1 MLFNS
6 RFKCKG
12 ALSKA
17 IQAVEQ
23 FFALFQYGGL
33 RRLQRE
39 LLRVF
44 DRWIISYAT
53 TMAGCSPVPTHFIA
67 KISGLLAKYPFL
79 TTRF

>member
-17 IQAVEQ
+17 IETIEKRIVE
-23 FFALFQYGGL
+23 G
-33 RRLQRE
+33 
-39 LLRVF
+39 F